1 MLEIKSRHL
10 TWVGPK
16 SGWDKIERIFGLHF
30 LILFGNKGNITK
42 KVEVYLYLGS
52 SHKKAGINDF
62 WKKYFLF
69 EKSLMLHVK
78 VNKKKI
84 TKQEKKSL
92 YFWCYELELQVN
104 S

>member
-42 KVEVYLYLGS
+42 QVEIYLYLGS
-52 SHKKAGINDF
+52 FSF
-62 WKKYFLF
+62 WKISLGASC
-69 EKSLMLHVK
+69 KSQ
-78 VNKKKI
+78 
-84 TKQEKKSL
+84 QEKN
-92 YFWCYELELQVN
+92 N
-104 S
+104 STRKI